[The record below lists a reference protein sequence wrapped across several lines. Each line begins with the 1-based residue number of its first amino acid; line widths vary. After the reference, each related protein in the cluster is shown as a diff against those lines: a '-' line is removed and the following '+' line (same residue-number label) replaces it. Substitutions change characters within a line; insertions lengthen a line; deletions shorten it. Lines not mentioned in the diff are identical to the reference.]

1 MKFELILQIILFTSS
16 VGLGVIIFRK
26 IPALRTLPQKEFSGF
41 ADIKQAI
48 SLKLKKGIQKL
59 NLLKDLSYE
68 VFLEKTLSKTKNIS
82 VKFENKMSNL
92 LVEAKENTKQREI
105 RENDNY
111 WEDLKKAT
119 KKKKNLKKDK
129 KIL

>member
-1 MKFELILQIILFTSS
+1 MKSELILQIILFTSF
-16 VGLGVIIFRK
+16 VGLGVIIFKK
-26 IPALRTLPQKEFSGF
+26 IPILRVLPEKNFSGF
-41 ADIKQAI
+41 SEKKQAI
-48 SLKLKKGIQKL
+48 ALKFKQGIKRL

-68 VFLEKTLSKTKNIS
+68 MILEKVLAKTKNIS
-82 VKFENKMSNL
+82 VKFESKMSDL

-119 KKKKNLKKDK
+119 KRKKSSKTNKNVL
-129 KIL
+129 